1 MELVRCY
8 RVRYEDWHR
17 EDRELFDDEDD
28 SDLEDGSNTSISS
41 VHGYPLVTAVE
52 LYPEKAHRAV
62 AARLGLEY
70 DEIKKFMDR
79 AATLQRRSS
88 GLGKKGADVSEAQ
101 ADLYRKRTK
110 FKEAPSEEVTDV
122 TSPDRVAHQSP
133 SSSFSA
139 SEGKATK
146 KTLLAESN

>member
-1 MELVRCY
+1 MVKLVRCY

-17 EDRELFDDEDD
+17 EDSELLDDEDG
-28 SDLEDGSNTSISS
+28 SDLEDESKTSNSS

-52 LYPEKAHRAV
+52 IYPAKAHRAL

-79 AATLQRRSS
+79 AAALQQRSS
-88 GLGKKGADVSEAQ
+88 GPAKKGADVNEAE

-110 FKEAPSEEVTDV
+110 FKEAPSEEVTDI
-122 TSPDRVAHQSP
+122 TSPDRMAHKSP

-139 SEGKATK
+139 LK
-146 KTLLAESN
+146 